1 MDRMLRRKPARG
13 LTLVELVLVVAL
25 LGIVTTVAVPGFQ
38 SLQQRTQMRAEATR
52 LLAALHLARSEAVRR
67 NVPVSLCPSPYAVS
81 GALGCAGDFSAGWI
95 VFSNPGRSSEVGSGA
110 LVQAYAPM
118 HPQLQL
124 SNRAGSPLT
133 DELITFL
140 PDGSAGRNRTLMIC
154 SRTQPALAS
163 WSLVMNIVGRSRLV
177 RGWGE
182 CIPEALA

>member
-1 MDRMLRRKPARG
+1 MDRMSIRKPARG
-13 LTLVELVLVVAL
+13 LTLVELMLVVAL
-25 LGIVTTVAVPGFQ
+25 LAIFTVVAVPGFQ
-38 SLQQRTQMRAEATR
+38 GLQQRTQMRSEATR
-52 LLAALHLARSEAVRR
+52 LLAALNLARSEAVRR
-67 NVPVSLCPSPYAVS
+67 NLPVSLCPSSYAVS
-81 GALGCAGDFSAGWI
+81 GVLACDGDYRGGWI
-95 VFSNPGRSSEVGSGA
+95 VFNNPDRGPDVAPGS

-124 SNRAGSPLT
+124 SNRNGTLLT

-154 SRTQPALAS
+154 SLAQPRLAS

-182 CIPEALA
+182 CPREALA

>member
-1 MDRMLRRKPARG
+1 MDRMSMRKPARG

-25 LGIVTTVAVPGFQ
+25 LGILTVVAEPGFQ
-38 SLQQRTQMRAEATR
+38 SLQQRIQMRAEATR
-52 LLAALHLARSEAVRR
+52 LLAALNLARSEAVRR
-67 NVPVSLCPSPYAVS
+67 NVPVSLCPSSYAVS
-81 GALGCAGDFSAGWI
+81 ASLECGGDYSAGWI
-95 VFSNPGRSSEVGSGA
+95 IFSNPDRSPAVNAGS
-110 LVQAYAPM
+110 LVQAYPPM

-124 SNRAGSPLT
+124 SNRSGTLLA

-154 SRTQPALAS
+154 SRVRPQLAS

-182 CIPEALA
+182 CPREPLL